1 MNERLLPLP
10 DPLLPPELDG
20 VCMLVADLVGSTRLA
35 RQLPLHQYVSVMSD
49 TVQLLILHFEAYGA
63 EVLQH
68 QGDAV
73 VCVWPK
79 EDAAS
84 AVMAAQHSH
93 SRTRRLRLAEVL
105 GLTLELRV
113 GLAVGDVIRVNV
125 GGAPTCYGLPVNLA
139 RRLASAAAPGETL
152 TCPALPV
159 YAPGVALG
167 EREVSNLSGFEE
179 LGVVRRVLD
188 TPALP
193 GLGAASA
200 GMKTG

>member
-1 MNERLLPLP
+1 MIEVSAADQYVTVSGSTTLPEVYAALP
-10 DPLLPPELDG
+10 AGLYPPFPPLDLPGG
-20 VCMLVADLVGSTRLA
+20 VGDLVTRGGFG
-35 RQLPLHQYVSVMSD
+35 Q
-49 TVQLLILHFEAYGA
+49 TFFFG
-63 EVLQH
+63 
-68 QGDAV
+68 
-73 VCVWPK
+73 
-79 EDAAS
+79 
-84 AVMAAQHSH
+84 
-93 SRTRRLRLAEVL
+93 AEVL